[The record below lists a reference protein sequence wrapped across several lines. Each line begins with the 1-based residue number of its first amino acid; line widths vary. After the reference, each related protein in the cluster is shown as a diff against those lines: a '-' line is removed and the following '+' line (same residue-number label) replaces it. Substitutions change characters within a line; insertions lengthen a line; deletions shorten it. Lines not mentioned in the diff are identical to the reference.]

1 MKTRASHTSVLV
13 PLVVAGLASL
23 ARGQQEPKPAP
34 DDEQRLPGPISCVV
48 KIACDPALLPLTPE
62 SVLALV
68 RSSPVAGEA
77 LKQAFEIPHPDPGL
91 YQYQIEFKP
100 LAGGM
105 TPAPAPPSLPMG
117 MMGMMGVI
125 GPQPAQMGGGMGMGG
140 MGGFDESAG
149 TAPKPRAP
157 AGSRWVKKSQ
167 EPVSPM
173 AGAPS
178 GEPMPMMP
186 GRVVGPSPRGG
197 EVPQPVGQPAVF
209 DIMLPAP
216 RVSSIS
222 GLIEV
227 WIEEAPPSRNEA
239 FLRAICERLQ
249 QALNDLWEKERIS
262 VLQQLSMS
270 EEEQARAE
278 KRLRDLQKHRY
289 GLLEAGQVELTPEAV
304 MDRIRQ
310 LNDER
315 QRMDMDLL
323 GQQAR
328 LKALQQQI
336 QATSERILKE
346 STEDAMIKP
355 LEEKLTELRKHLDTV
370 QQQFEQGMVPQ
381 SEVQKVRIALSEGE
395 VQLADARRRVAQTGG
410 GEVLGR
416 LNEELAM
423 QSVAGAETEARLN
436 YLHEQI
442 EKNRQLVRPADEYE
456 MEILMEMPRAKRAYE
471 TSKLR
476 VEELE
481 QRIRTAVAP
490 TVMVIGG
497 AASKPAK

>member
-1 MKTRASHTSVLV
+1 
-13 PLVVAGLASL
+13 
-23 ARGQQEPKPAP
+23 
-34 DDEQRLPGPISCVV
+34 
-48 KIACDPALLPLTPE
+48 
-62 SVLALV
+62 
-68 RSSPVAGEA
+68 
-77 LKQAFEIPHPDPGL
+77 
-91 YQYQIEFKP
+91 
-100 LAGGM
+100 
-105 TPAPAPPSLPMG
+105 
-117 MMGMMGVI
+117 
-125 GPQPAQMGGGMGMGG
+125 
-140 MGGFDESAG
+140 
-149 TAPKPRAP
+149 
-157 AGSRWVKKSQ
+157 
-167 EPVSPM
+167 M

-178 GEPMPMMP
+178 GEPMMP
-186 GRVVGPSPRGG
+186 GGVVGPSPRGG
-197 EVPQPVGQPAVF
+197 GVPQPIGQPAVF

-216 RVSSIS
+216 RASSIS

-227 WIEEAPPSRNEA
+227 WIEAASPSRNEA

-278 KRLRDLQKHRY
+278 KRLRDLQKHRH
-289 GLLEAGQVELTPEAV
+289 GLLEAGQVELTPESV

-328 LKALQQQI
+328 VKALQQQI

-355 LEEKLTELRKHLDTV
+355 LEEKLTELRKHLDAV
-370 QQQFEQGMVPQ
+370 QQQFEQGRVPQ

-395 VQLADARRRVAQTGG
+395 IQLAEARRRVAQAGG

-423 QSVAGAETEARLN
+423 QSVAGAETEARLK

-442 EKNRQLVRPADEYE
+442 EKNRQLVGPADVYE

-481 QRIRTAVAP
+481 QRIRTTVAP

>member
-1 MKTRASHTSVLV
+1 
-13 PLVVAGLASL
+13 
-23 ARGQQEPKPAP
+23 
-34 DDEQRLPGPISCVV
+34 
-48 KIACDPALLPLTPE
+48 
-62 SVLALV
+62 
-68 RSSPVAGEA
+68 
-77 LKQAFEIPHPDPGL
+77 
-91 YQYQIEFKP
+91 
-100 LAGGM
+100 
-105 TPAPAPPSLPMG
+105 
-117 MMGMMGVI
+117 
-125 GPQPAQMGGGMGMGG
+125 QMGGGMGG
-140 MGGFDESAG
+140 MGGLDESVS

-157 AGSRWVKKSQ
+157 AGSRWVKAPKD
-167 EPVSPM
+167 PFSPI
-173 AGAPS
+173 GAPS
-178 GEPMPMMP
+178 GEPMMP
-186 GRVVGPSPRGG
+186 GGVVGPSPRGG
-197 EVPQPVGQPAVF
+197 GVPQPIGQPAVF

-262 VLQQLSMS
+262 VHQQLSMS

-278 KRLRDLQKHRY
+278 KRLRDLQKHRH
-289 GLLEAGQVELTPEAV
+289 GLLEAGQVELTPEAL

-310 LNDER
+310 LDDER

-328 LKALQQQI
+328 LKSLQQQI
-336 QATSERILKE
+336 QATGERILRE
-346 STEDAMIKP
+346 STDDAVIKP
-355 LEEKLTELRKHLDTV
+355 LQGKIEQFREQLALV
-370 QQQFEQGMVPQ
+370 QQQYEKGLTSQ

-395 VQLADARRRVAQTGG
+395 VQLAEARRRVAQAGG

-423 QSVAGAETEARLN
+423 QSVAGAETEARLK

-442 EKNRQLVRPADEYE
+442 EKNRQLVGPADEYE
-456 MEILMEMPRAKRAYE
+456 MNILLEMPHARRAYE

-497 AASKPAK
+497 ATSKPAK

>member
-13 PLVVAGLASL
+13 LLVVAGLANL
-23 ARGQQEPKPAP
+23 AWGQQEPKTAP
-34 DDEQRLPGPISCVV
+34 DDGQRLPGPISCVV

-100 LAGGM
+100 LAGAM
-105 TPAPAPPSLPMG
+105 TPAPAAPSLPMG
-117 MMGMMGVI
+117 MMGGI
-125 GPQPAQMGGGMGMGG
+125 GLQPAQMGGGMGG
-140 MGGFDESAG
+140 MGGFGDDGTGAPRPRVSAG
-149 TAPKPRAP
+149 SYGVKPAN
-157 AGSRWVKKSQ
+157 
-167 EPVSPM
+167 EPLPPM

-178 GEPMPMMP
+178 GEPMMP
-186 GRVVGPSPRGG
+186 GGVVGPSPRGG
-197 EVPQPVGQPAVF
+197 GVPQPVGQPAVF

-249 QALNDLWEKERIS
+249 QALNDLWEKERMS
-262 VLQQLSMS
+262 VRQQLSMS

-278 KRLRDLQKHRY
+278 KRLRDLQKHRH
-289 GLLEAGQVELTPEAV
+289 GLLEAGQVELTPEAL

-310 LNDER
+310 LDDER

-328 LKALQQQI
+328 LKSLQQQI
-336 QATSERILKE
+336 QATGERILRE
-346 STEDAMIKP
+346 STDDAVIKP
-355 LEEKLTELRKHLDTV
+355 LQGKIEQFREQLALV
-370 QQQFEQGMVPQ
+370 QQQYEKGLTSQ

-395 VQLADARRRVAQTGG
+395 IQLAEARRRVAQAGG

-423 QSVAGAETEARLN
+423 QSVAGAETEARLK

-442 EKNRQLVRPADEYE
+442 EKNRQLVGPADEYE
-456 MEILMEMPRAKRAYE
+456 MNILLEMPHAKRAYE

-490 TVMVIGG
+490 TVTVIGG
-497 AASKPAK
+497 ATSKPAK

>member
-1 MKTRASHTSVLV
+1 
-13 PLVVAGLASL
+13 
-23 ARGQQEPKPAP
+23 
-34 DDEQRLPGPISCVV
+34 
-48 KIACDPALLPLTPE
+48 
-62 SVLALV
+62 
-68 RSSPVAGEA
+68 
-77 LKQAFEIPHPDPGL
+77 
-91 YQYQIEFKP
+91 
-100 LAGGM
+100 
-105 TPAPAPPSLPMG
+105 MG
-117 MMGMMGVI
+117 MMGMMGGI

-157 AGSRWVKKSQ
+157 AGSPWVKVPKD
-167 EPVSPM
+167 PFSPM
-173 AGAPS
+173 PGAPS
-178 GEPMPMMP
+178 GEPMMP
-186 GRVVGPSPRGG
+186 GGVVGPSPRGG
-197 EVPQPVGQPAVF
+197 GVPEPVGQPAVF

-278 KRLRDLQKHRY
+278 KRLRDLQKQRH

-304 MDRIRQ
+304 MDQIRQ
-310 LNDER
+310 LDHER
-315 QRMDMDLL
+315 QRMEMDLL

-328 LKALQQQI
+328 LKSLQQQI
-336 QATSERILKE
+336 QATGARILRE
-346 STEDAMIKP
+346 STDDAVIKP
-355 LEEKLTELRKHLDTV
+355 LQEKIEQSREQLALVQEQYEKGLTS
-370 QQQFEQGMVPQ
+370 Q

-395 VQLADARRRVAQTGG
+395 IQLAEARRRVAQAGG

-423 QSVAGAETEARLN
+423 QSVAGAETEARLK

-442 EKNRQLVRPADEYE
+442 EKNRQLVGPADVYE

-490 TVMVIGG
+490 TVTVIGG
-497 AASKPAK
+497 ATSKPAK